1 MDSSDDF
8 SGAEALAAGV
18 DTSGLRHTSEVRWF
32 AHGLLPPGVQAWFTG
47 GGTMGAVE
55 RRNDTYQLYGLD
67 DIGVKRRH
75 RTTLEVK
82 ARRTLG
88 APLNLREG
96 LEGRIEEWSRWEPG
110 EKDGIWQ

>member
-1 MDSSDDF
+1 
-8 SGAEALAAGV
+8 
-18 DTSGLRHTSEVRWF
+18 
-32 AHGLLPPGVQAWFTG
+32 
-47 GGTMGAVE
+47 MGAVE

-82 ARRTLG
+82 VRRTLG
-88 APLNLREG
+88 ASLNLGEG

-110 EKDGIWQ
+110 EEDGIWQSRFFFFVCV